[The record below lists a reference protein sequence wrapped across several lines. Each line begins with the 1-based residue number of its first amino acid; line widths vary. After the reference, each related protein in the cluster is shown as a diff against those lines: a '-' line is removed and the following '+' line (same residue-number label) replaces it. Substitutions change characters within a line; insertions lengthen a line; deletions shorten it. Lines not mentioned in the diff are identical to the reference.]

1 MKRLLFFTA
10 SYPYGIGENWKRDE
24 LRVLSAYYNSIEI
37 FPFTYA
43 GNKVP
48 KPLPQNVSTHEPVL
62 ERNERVR
69 AHLGLIF
76 TGGRFGYYLKEF
88 FRSKVYL
95 KRSWMV
101 NWLVASIQTEILC
114 RSKQFQHILS
124 IEDKNTVLYFYWSRE
139 WAYVIPFLMKLGFT
153 KIFVRFHGYD
163 LYEERQSNHGYIPYR
178 SPVLINIH
186 TAILLSESARKY
198 LIQHYPYMEPKCRIF
213 PLGTMEKG
221 MAKPS
226 KDGHFR
232 MVSCSGVVKVKRLE
246 LLCAA
251 LNFADI
257 PVVWT
262 HIGSGNLMEK
272 LENQIKTL
280 TSNIRVQLMGSLP
293 PDEVLEFYRDREL
306 DLFINVSESEGMPVA
321 IMEAFSAGIPAI
333 ATDVGGTSELV
344 TPDTGILLP
353 ENPSPEQVWKAIR
366 TYIDFPFERKL
377 QMRASAYHHYQMN
390 FSSTVNAGKLLQYFI
405 QAE

>member
-24 LRVLSAYYNSIEI
+24 LQVLSGYYSSIEI

-43 GNKVP
+43 GNRKP
-48 KPLPQNVSTHEPVL
+48 KPLPQNVSAHQPVL
-62 ERNERVR
+62 ERNDGVR
-69 AHLGLIF
+69 EHLGLIF
-76 TGGRFGYYLKEF
+76 TGGRLGYYLKEF
-88 FRSKVYL
+88 FRSRVYL
-95 KRSWMV
+95 KRSWLV
-101 NWLVASIQTEILC
+101 NWLVASIQTEVLC
-114 RSKQFQHILS
+114 RSRQFQHILS
-124 IEDKNTVLYFYWSRE
+124 VEDKSTVLYFYWSRE
-139 WAYVIPFLMKLGFT
+139 WAYVIPFLKKEGFA

-178 SPVLINIH
+178 SPVLNNIH

-198 LIQHYPYMEPKCRIF
+198 LIQHYPYMEPNCRIF

-226 KDGHFR
+226 MDGTFR
-232 MVSCSGVVKVKRLE
+232 IISCSGVVKVKRLE
-246 LLCAA
+246 LLCEA
-251 LNFADI
+251 LNFSDI
-257 PVVWT
+257 PIVWT

-272 LENQIKTL
+272 LKNQIKTL

-353 ENPSPEQVWKAIR
+353 ENPGPEEVWKAIR
-366 TYIDFPFERKL
+366 TFIDFPFERKL